1 MLRRNYN
8 QIHEIAGLFA
18 KKFIEKS
25 QLYTE
30 LVLEPLMALLYATGC
45 SVITDQI
52 CRSHMSWN

>member
-1 MLRRNYN
+1 
-8 QIHEIAGLFA
+8 LFA